1 MDSLRQLQDL
11 LRELFQLDMADLD
24 FGLYRLLHL
33 RRDEIEAF
41 LTQQLPRRVEETFK
55 SAAGEERAALEKEVL
70 NLTERIRKEIAEDAL
85 LEDGEINQEYKD
97 IKAKAM
103 RELLG
108 SYRAK
113 REQLQSIQASEA
125 QKAEVFNHLYNF
137 FSRYYEAGDFI
148 PRRRYGARE
157 IYAAP
162 YNGEETFFH
171 WANKDQHYVKSG
183 ETFKDYAFTVEGLG
197 GPFRV
202 RFLLSEASLPPGNT
216 KGDTR
221 YFFPL
226 PDQISWEIESKNLNI
241 PFHYRLPSEGE
252 IEKYGKNSRFQEG
265 ILRNSLSKI
274 LDAVPD
280 RSLRAALVA
289 TVEEKEDQDISRLFK
304 RMRHFCKRN
313 TSDYFIHRN
322 LQGFLEQEL
331 EFYIKDQVLHLA
343 DIEGDLEAKRRTIR
357 VIRQL
362 AEEIITFLAQIE
374 NVQKRLFEK
383 KKFVLRTEYL
393 VPIKEV
399 PRELWK
405 EILENKAQIGAW
417 KTLFAI
423 DPQKDLFNQKGK
435 INEKFVRDNPTLVV
449 DTSHFDGE
457 FKERFLAH
465 FDNLDEVTDGLI
477 IHSENYQALRFLER
491 KYAGKVECIYI
502 DPPYNTGNDGFI
514 YKDRYKHSSWLA
526 MIENRINL
534 LRRCTSEGGVVF
546 ISIDENEHDTL
557 LNLVKQLNG
566 SELIADYIWK
576 GRSGQTGTIKMVSYQ
591 HEYIVCFSFDS
602 ENTRL
607 ALQKRMH
614 EGGKFEDT
622 KGTYTREQLRQWGQA
637 DRREDRPQM
646 WYGIPN
652 PQNNEELV
660 FPIKEDGT
668 EGRWRVGK
676 QKAFQLLAGN
686 DLDFVSESGRWQV
699 YKKVRAGTVTYSA
712 FGTVLDRTGTTAEG
726 TKVIQD
732 LFGDRV
738 YQYPKPPKLIE
749 FIISIGTEE
758 KKCPFIFDFFAG
770 SGTTGHAVININR
783 EDGGCRKFILVEM
796 ADFLDTVLLPRIQ
809 KVMFT
814 PEWKDGK
821 PKRLP
826 TEEEVERTPRLIK
839 MVRLEGYE
847 DALHNLTTEE
857 TLKREEP
864 RSTAYK
870 EKLGE
875 DAYRLHYL
883 VRLPLESSNSMLNLS
898 ALEHPFNYKLE
909 VLAEKGPKF
918 ENVDLVETFSYLCG
932 LHVQRVETWINNK
945 EKRKYRAVRGKNG
958 EGRRVLVLWRDM
970 DNLDPRVERE
980 FLESRLKSEGPFDE
994 ILINGDSATPGIKSL
1009 DPLFKRL
1016 MEEGE

>member
-1 MDSLRQLQDL
+1 
-11 LRELFQLDMADLD
+11 
-24 FGLYRLLHL
+24 
-33 RRDEIEAF
+33 
-41 LTQQLPRRVEETFK
+41 
-55 SAAGEERAALEKEVL
+55 
-70 NLTERIRKEIAEDAL
+70 L

-97 IKAKAM
+97 IKAKAIQT
-103 RELLG
+103 LLG
-108 SYRAK
+108 VYATK
-113 REQLQSIQASEA
+113 RDQLQSIQATEA
-125 QKAEVFNHLYNF
+125 QKAVVFNHLYNF
-137 FSRYYEAGDFI
+137 FSRYYEEGDFI

-157 IYAAP
+157 TYAVP
-162 YNGEETFFH
+162 YNGEETLFH
-171 WANKDQHYVKSG
+171 WANKDQHYVKTG

-226 PDQISWEIESKNLNI
+226 PDEINWEGETKSLNI
-241 PFHYRLPSEGE
+241 PFHYRLPVEEE

-280 RSLRAALVA
+280 SSLRSALTA
-289 TVEEKEDQDISRLFK
+289 TVEEKEDQNISLLFK

-322 LQGFLEQEL
+322 LEGFLKHEL

-362 AEEIITFLAQIE
+362 SEEIITFLAQIE

-383 KKFVLRTEYL
+383 KKFVIRTEYL

-405 EILENKAQIGAW
+405 EILENKAQLEAW
-417 KTLFAI
+417 ETLFAI
-423 DPQKDLFNQKGK
+423 DPKKDLFNQKGK
-435 INEKFVRDNPTLVV
+435 INEKFLKDSPTLVV
-449 DTSHFDGE
+449 DTSHFDNE
-457 FKERFLAH
+457 FKERLLAH
-465 FDNLDEVTDGLI
+465 FDNLDEVTDGLL

-491 KYAGKVECIYI
+491 KYAEKVKCIYI

-514 YKDRYKHSSWLA
+514 YKDRYKHSSWLS
-526 MIENRINL
+526 MIGNRLNL

-546 ISIDENEHDTL
+546 ISVDENEHDTL
-557 LNLVKQLNG
+557 LNFVRHLEG

-591 HEYIVCFSFDS
+591 HEYVVCFSFDS
-602 ENTRL
+602 ENARL

-652 PQNNEELV
+652 PQNNEEFV

-699 YKKVRAGTVTYSA
+699 YKKVRAGTITYSA
-712 FGTVLDRTGTTAEG
+712 FGTVLDQTGTTAEG

-749 FIISIGTEE
+749 FVISIGTGE
-758 KKCPFIFDFFAG
+758 KRSPYILDFFAG
-770 SGTTGHAVININR
+770 SGTTGHAVINLNR
-783 EDGGCRKFILVEM
+783 EDGGRRRFILVEM
-796 ADFLDTVLLPRIQ
+796 ADYFYTVLLP
-809 KVMFT
+809 
-814 PEWKDGK
+814 P
-821 PKRLP
+821 PP
-826 TEEEVERTPRLIK
+826 
-839 MVRLEGYE
+839 
-847 DALHNLTTEE
+847 
-857 TLKREEP
+857 
-864 RSTAYK
+864 
-870 EKLGE
+870 
-875 DAYRLHYL
+875 
-883 VRLPLESSNSMLNLS
+883 
-898 ALEHPFNYKLE
+898 
-909 VLAEKGPKF
+909 
-918 ENVDLVETFSYLCG
+918 
-932 LHVQRVETWINNK
+932 
-945 EKRKYRAVRGKNG
+945 
-958 EGRRVLVLWRDM
+958 
-970 DNLDPRVERE
+970 
-980 FLESRLKSEGPFDE
+980 
-994 ILINGDSATPGIKSL
+994 
-1009 DPLFKRL
+1009 
-1016 MEEGE
+1016 